1 MSINPHRLLLKL
13 ISGLVI
19 LGGILIVFQ
28 IWGIDIIN
36 WYIFLRA
43 MGTLAV
49 IIVILGFLLV
59 VKTDFGEHKKMTDEN
74 YLD

>member
-1 MSINPHRLLLKL
+1 MNINPHRLLLKL

-19 LGGILIVFQ
+19 LGGGLIVLQ
-28 IWGIDIIN
+28 IWGIDILN
-36 WYIFLRA
+36 WDIFLRA

-59 VKTDFGEHKKMTDEN
+59 VKADFGDHKKMKDEH